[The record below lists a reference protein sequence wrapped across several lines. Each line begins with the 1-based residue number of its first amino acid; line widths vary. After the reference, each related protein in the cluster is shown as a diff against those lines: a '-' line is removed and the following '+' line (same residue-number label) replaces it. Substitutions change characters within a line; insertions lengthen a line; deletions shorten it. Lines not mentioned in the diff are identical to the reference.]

1 MKRSKYLVTGA
12 AGFIGSTAIENFLKQ
27 GHSVVGIDNLKTGRL
42 DFLTASI
49 NHKNFTF
56 IELDLN
62 EADKL
67 QTFFKG
73 VDFVFH
79 FAANADV
86 RFGPEHPRLDLEQ
99 NVIVTHNVLE
109 ACRIAGV
116 KKFAFSSTGSIYGE
130 SNVIPTPE
138 SAPFPVQT
146 SLYGASKLAAEGLIQ
161 AYAES
166 FGIKSWIFRFV
177 SILGPRYT
185 HGHIFDFFK
194 QLQIH
199 PELLTVLG
207 NGKQNKS
214 YLHVFDCI
222 AAIDIAIIR
231 ANEKINIF
239 NLGLADSCE
248 IRDSV
253 AWILDELN
261 LSPKVEYGSEPKGWI
276 GDNPL
281 IRLDTTR
288 IESLGWKPRFSI
300 QESVRETV
308 RYLQRSPEL
317 LR

>member
-42 DFLTASI
+42 DFLTAS
-49 NHKNFTF
+49 NNNKNFSF

-67 QTFFKG
+67 QTLFEG

-199 PELLTVLG
+199 PELLRVLG

-222 AAIDIAIIR
+222 AAIDIAINR

-248 IRDSV
+248 IRNSV

-288 IESLGWKPRFSI
+288 IESLGWKPRFTI

-308 RYLQRSPEL
+308 RYLQKSPEVL
-317 LR
+317 H

>member
-42 DFLTASI
+42 DFLTAS
-49 NHKNFTF
+49 NNNKNFSF

-67 QTFFKG
+67 QTLFVG

-199 PELLTVLG
+199 PELLRVLG
-207 NGKQNKS
+207 NGEQNKS

-222 AAIDIAIIR
+222 AAIDIAINR

-239 NLGLADSCE
+239 NLGLADSCK

-288 IESLGWKPRFSI
+288 IESLGWKPRFTI

-308 RYLQRSPEL
+308 RYLQKSPEVL
-317 LR
+317 H